1 MVSIIREREQ
11 ASRAPETQN
20 LESASTVELIGR
32 AVDQTSLIIR
42 QEVALAKAELALKAK
57 RATFGA
63 ALSAGAALMA
73 LIALL
78 CAVGAAVAGLAGVVP
93 VWAAALI
100 VMGGLLCVAGVAG
113 YAAMRSFAKASPS
126 TPPDAIASV
135 KADVT
140 EVKEH
145 FHR

>member
-1 MVSIIREREQ
+1 MVSVIREREQ
-11 ASRAPETQN
+11 ASRSLDSQS

-42 QEVALAKAELALKAK
+42 QELALAKAELALKAK
-57 RATFGA
+57 RATFGVV
-63 ALSAGAALMA
+63 LSAGAALMA

-100 VMGGLLCVAGVAG
+100 VAGGLVCVAGIAG
-113 YAAMRSFAKASPS
+113 FGAMRAFAKASPS
-126 TPPDAIASV
+126 TPPDAVASV

-145 FHR
+145 FRR